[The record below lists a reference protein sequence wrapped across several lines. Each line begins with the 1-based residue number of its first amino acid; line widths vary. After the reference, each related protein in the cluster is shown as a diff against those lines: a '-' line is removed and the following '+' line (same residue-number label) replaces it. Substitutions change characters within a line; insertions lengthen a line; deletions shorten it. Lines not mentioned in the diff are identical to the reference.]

1 MLIKTRNRTLAVNHA
16 TFQHSVVI
24 IFAELLCSSSSSS
37 SSSSSIYWYET
48 YLHVYNH
55 NNNIITNY
63 NMITNNK

>member
-1 MLIKTRNRTLAVNHA
+1 MTSLEERCFLSNVEKLR
-16 TFQHSVVI
+16 
-24 IFAELLCSSSSSS
+24 LLTIH